1 MEITDIR
8 TTKTLAWFEVKL
20 LFGSKKK
27 MTNAEK
33 VYLLKKTRMRIGY
46 ISQVVTYLKIMTI
59 YRQNGMES
67 IVKKH
72 WSIYEILQRDET
84 NEIKIRLLIQNP
96 IYVQWYCLGLVEHIS
111 LRIPTQFGKPN
122 QTQLH
127 SKHLLNA

>member
-46 ISQVVTYLKIMTI
+46 ISQVVTYLKIMTF

-72 WSIYEILQRDET
+72 
-84 NEIKIRLLIQNP
+84 
-96 IYVQWYCLGLVEHIS
+96 
-111 LRIPTQFGKPN
+111 
-122 QTQLH
+122 
-127 SKHLLNA
+127 